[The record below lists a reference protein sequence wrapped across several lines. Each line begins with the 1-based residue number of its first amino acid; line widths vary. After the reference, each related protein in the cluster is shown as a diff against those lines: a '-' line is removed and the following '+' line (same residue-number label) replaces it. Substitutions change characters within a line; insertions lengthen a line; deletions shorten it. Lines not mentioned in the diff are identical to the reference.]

1 MDKASQPWRQWILT
15 PDPHIHT
22 QNHRRLSIELQS
34 ILSKHCIYL
43 GKIYSRHVTALF
55 DSGIST
61 TFRILSRAL
70 LSSTE
75 LRLPS
80 DGMPTFLFC
89 LSQSSFPEAVK
100 GMESSQWVQHQAL
113 QTLTYRNSFEL
124 RCLGLPLTWIFLE
137 LNIEQKWTFQ
147 TGKECKVLRD
157 GFQRA
162 KLTLNDYWLD
172 LTATWQAHMGSGA
185 FRGSQVWKANLWIPK
200 GGLSSTLGWNE
211 WFS

>member
-15 PDPHIHT
+15 PDPQIHT
-22 QNHRRLSIELQS
+22 QKHRRLSIDLQS

-43 GKIYSRHVTALF
+43 GKIYSRHVMALF
-55 DSGIST
+55 DSGNST
-61 TFRILSRAL
+61 TFRILSCAL
-70 LSSTE
+70 LSSSE

-80 DGMPTFLFC
+80 DRMPTFLLC
-89 LSQSSFPEAVK
+89 RSHSSFSEAMKVID
-100 GMESSQWVQHQAL
+100 SSQWVQRQAL

-124 RCLGLPLTWIFLE
+124 HCLGLLLTWIFLE
-137 LNIEQKWTFQ
+137 LNIERKWTFQ
-147 TGKECKVLRD
+147 TGKECKVLRA

-185 FRGSQVWKANLWIPK
+185 CRGSQVWKANLWIPR

>member
-1 MDKASQPWRQWILT
+1 MDKASQPWRQWIL
-15 PDPHIHT
+15 IHT
-22 QNHRRLSIELQS
+22 QKHRRLSIDLQS

-43 GKIYSRHVTALF
+43 GKIHSRHVTALF

-61 TFRILSRAL
+61 TFRILSCAL

-80 DGMPTFLFC
+80 NRMPTFLLC
-89 LSQSSFPEAVK
+89 LSQSSFPEAMKV
-100 GMESSQWVQHQAL
+100 MDSFQWVQCQAL

-124 RCLGLPLTWIFLE
+124 HCLGLPLTWIFLE

-147 TGKECKVLRD
+147 TGKECKVLRA

-185 FRGSQVWKANLWIPK
+185 CRGSQVWKANL
-200 GGLSSTLGWNE
+200 
-211 WFS
+211 

>member
-22 QNHRRLSIELQS
+22 QKHRRLSIDLQS

-43 GKIYSRHVTALF
+43 GKIHSRHVTALF

-61 TFRILSRAL
+61 TFRILSCAL

-80 DGMPTFLFC
+80 NRMPTFLLC
-89 LSQSSFPEAVK
+89 LSQSSFPEAMKV
-100 GMESSQWVQHQAL
+100 MDSFQWVQCQAL

-124 RCLGLPLTWIFLE
+124 HCLGLPLTWIFLE
-137 LNIEQKWTFQ
+137 R
-147 TGKECKVLRD
+147 KVLRA

-185 FRGSQVWKANLWIPK
+185 CRGSQVWKANL
-200 GGLSSTLGWNE
+200 
-211 WFS
+211 

>member
-1 MDKASQPWRQWILT
+1 MDKASQHWRQWILT

-22 QNHRRLSIELQS
+22 QKHRRLSIDLQS

-43 GKIYSRHVTALF
+43 GKIYSRHVMALF
-55 DSGIST
+55 DSGISA
-61 TFRILSRAL
+61 TFRILSCAL

-75 LRLPS
+75 LRPPS
-80 DGMPTFLFC
+80 DRMPTFLLC
-89 LSQSSFPEAVK
+89 RSQSSFSEAMKV
-100 GMESSQWVQHQAL
+100 MDSSQWVQRQAL

-124 RCLGLPLTWIFLE
+124 NCLGLLLTWIFLE

-147 TGKECKVLRD
+147 TGMECKVLRA

-185 FRGSQVWKANLWIPK
+185 CRGSQVWKANLWIPR
-200 GGLSSTLGWNE
+200 GGLSSTLGLNE